1 MTSQAARRIIAKQQ
15 LLDARLELHK
25 DAGLLDLLQTR
36 LGQYLP
42 GDVAS
47 LGRLVEVFA
56 AHSLYAERWRELGRV
71 GGALLERDVRG
82 EARADEVDA
91 YLAGCADLL
100 VPVDPKDVPAYRD
113 ATPVPV
119 PARKVDAWLYRS
131 AQPRENDLAEVLSM
145 GVKLV
150 VNLREETPQGVDSPE
165 SQMCV
170 KLGLDYH
177 RIPVTDQ
184 QTPAFEQVLEF
195 IEVVEARGPALVHCW
210 AGRGRTGL
218 FVACYRLWRGV
229 DLEEAIRIS
238 DGEAVSRG
246 MRDTQRDWVRA
257 NAHRVPRGPAPPAE

>member
-1 MTSQAARRIIAKQQ
+1 MSTQAARRIIAKQQ
-15 LLDARLELHK
+15 LLDARLELHQ
-25 DAGLLDLLQTR
+25 DAELLELLQTR
-36 LGQYLP
+36 LSQYLP

-56 AHSLYAERWRELGRV
+56 AHPLYAVRWRELGRI

-82 EARADEVDA
+82 EARADEVDS

-100 VPVDPKDVPAYRD
+100 VPVEPKDVPAYRD
-113 ATPVPV
+113 ATPVRI

-131 AQPRENDLAEVLSM
+131 PQPREGDLVELLPM

-150 VNLREETPQGVDSPE
+150 VNLREEMLQAGDSKE
-165 SQMCV
+165 SDLCLR
-170 KLGLDYH
+170 LGLDYH
-177 RIPVTDQ
+177 CIPVTDQ

-195 IEVVEARGPALVHCW
+195 LQVVEARGPALVHCW

-229 DLEEAIRIS
+229 ELEEAIRLS
-238 DGEAVSRG
+238 DEEALSRG

-257 NAHRVPRGPAPPAE
+257 NAHRVPRRPMEG